1 MTAPLAAPSRAVAWR
16 AWRWFGWTAA
26 LLGVAF
32 FFATRPRSQLYGPT
46 VAGVPTGSRWLALT
60 FDDGPSE
67 PFTGQILDTLK
78 REEVPATFFMVGQNA
93 ERHPALA
100 KRVVR
105 EGHAIGNH
113 TYRHNW
119 RDALRS
125 WTYDDLARAQRVF
138 ERVVGVSPRYFRPPL
153 GIHTP
158 WQLRAVRRAGMLTIQ
173 WNIEANDPH
182 RPGADAIARRVLDG
196 LRPGGIILLHD
207 GEGTMSSTDRSQTV
221 AALPQ
226 ILTGARAAGFEFV
239 SLDRLLAS
247 GEPWGGCR
255 GQATSPR

>member
-1 MTAPLAAPSRAVAWR
+1 MTAPLVARSRTVV
-16 AWRWFGWTAA
+16 RWGWPVA

-32 FFATRPRSQLYGPT
+32 FLATRPRSQLYGRT
-46 VAGVPTGSRWLALT
+46 VAGVPTGKRWLALT

-67 PFTGQILDTLK
+67 PFTGQILDILK
-78 REEVPATFFMVGQNA
+78 RERVPATFFMVGQNV

-100 KRVVR
+100 IEVVR

-113 TYRHNW
+113 TYGHNW
-119 RDALRS
+119 LDALRS
-125 WTYDDLARAQRVF
+125 WTYPELDRAQRVF
-138 ERVVGVSPRYFRPPL
+138 KRTVGVSPRYFRPPL

-182 RPGADAIARRVLDG
+182 RPGADVIVRRVLDS
-196 LRPGGIILLHD
+196 LRPGGVILLHD
-207 GEGTMSSTDRSQTV
+207 GEGTMPSTDRGQTV
-221 AALPQ
+221 AALPR
-226 ILTGARAAGFEFV
+226 ILTGAREAGFEFV

-247 GEPWGGCR
+247 SATRGGCR
-255 GQATSPR
+255 GQATSSR